1 MSDYTPQ
8 IQISANDPVCSTSS
22 LEGTVIGILFEKG
35 GTEIREAITI
45 RLGLIDK
52 KIAEY
57 DSMADKTETFIGE
70 KRKVLK
76 DLDALYQNRSDE
88 KKAFLLPFK
97 RELENIVKKAEDK
110 VFIYDKET
118 YKQLGEQAVIF
129 EEGFESF
136 RENFDELDNFL
147 RKEKDII
154 QGETHVYNI
163 QGATGTQGIGIGTT
177 GPQGSTGISGAT
189 GSGNIGTGVTDPEEI
204 LELMS
209 DDEDKA
215 IARLNTLRD
224 LLIKNVNKL
233 ENLKKGIKKLKDE
246 KRRLTLIRAHLDD
259 DRSYKLDLNK
269 LSAFGFEDTESE

>member
-1 MSDYTPQ
+1 MSDYIPQ

-57 DSMADKTETFIGE
+57 DSMADKTETFIVE

-76 DLDALYQNRSDE
+76 DLDTLYQNRSDE

-147 RKEKDII
+147 KKEKDII
-154 QGETHVYNI
+154 QGETHIYNI
-163 QGATGTQGIGIGTT
+163 QGATGIQGIGIGAS
-177 GPQGSTGISGAT
+177 GPQGSIGISGAT
-189 GSGNIGTGVTDPEEI
+189 GNIGKGMTDPEEI

-259 DRSYKLDLNK
+259 ARSYKLDLNK
-269 LSAFGFEDTESE
+269 LSAFGFEDMESAE